1 MTIFFKHLIAKLPV
15 QETLQSLRP
24 LGAIRASLISTA
36 GVLALAS
43 PLALAGNYSC
53 KSDEPQCV
61 TNFNGDLAITP
72 EGRPKTIKIF
82 RVVSKGKA
90 ADMNELT
97 NSTQH
102 LIRFF
107 KSASRGQFDAEI
119 IGKEVIEVEG
129 GSCQE
134 VQNQALRKAK
144 DSAYF
149 NIFALPSSECRGS
162 HAGSNNVWLDGG
174 GLFRTYPH
182 EAGHILDLGHAN
194 TNIRKFDEYADPSS
208 YMGSMPSLN
217 YNAPQLFFLGW
228 TDKSDVVGINHQI
241 DQGGE
246 IEVKLR
252 PVNMNQKEPGTN
264 PAPMAYVYDQGE
276 VSGKNAP
283 RLFIAMPRSSQ
294 GGYGREIFV
303 YRANCAKG
311 CGTTVSG
318 RIDMKTTEGKEV
330 DGLHITPVSHNDN
343 FSEITLR
350 IRKVI

>member
-1 MTIFFKHLIAKLPV
+1 MNIFNHSREQLHNDNNLP
-15 QETLQSLRP
+15 SLRP
-24 LGAIRASLISTA
+24 EGRLRTA
-36 GVLALAS
+36 LFSIAGMLALAS
-43 PLALAGNYSC
+43 SLASAGNYSC
-53 KSDEPQCV
+53 KSDELQCV
-61 TNFNGDLAITP
+61 TNFNADLAITP
-72 EGRPKTIKIF
+72 EGRPKSIKIF
-82 RVVSKGKA
+82 RVVSKGQST
-90 ADMNELT
+90 DMNELV
-97 NSTQH
+97 NNTQH

-107 KSASRGQFDAEI
+107 KTASRGQFDTEI
-119 IGKEVIEVEG
+119 IGKEVIEVDG

-149 NIFALPSSECRGS
+149 NIFALPGSECRGS

-194 TNIRKFDEYADPSS
+194 TNISKFDEYADPSS

-228 TDKSDVVGINHQI
+228 TDKSDVVGLNSQI
-241 DQGGE
+241 DAGGE
-246 IEVKLR
+246 AEVTLR
-252 PVNMNQKEPGTN
+252 PVNMNQKEPGVSL
-264 PAPMAYVYDQGE
+264 PPMAYVYDKGP
-276 VSGKNAP
+276 VSSKDAP

-303 YRANCAKG
+303 YRANCTKG

-318 RIDMKTTEGKEV
+318 RIDMKDIGGKEV
-330 DGLHITPVSHNDN
+330 DGLHITPVRHNDN
-343 FSEITLR
+343 FSEVTLR
-350 IRKVI
+350 IRKVM